1 MKIIYTLKLKHEQT
15 ILTFLSLLYLAN
27 ISWALSS
34 PPSVNSMMILL
45 QLALETLYCE
55 KYTYM

>member
-1 MKIIYTLKLKHEQT
+1 MKIIYMLKLKQEQT
-15 ILTFLSLLYLAN
+15 TLTFLSLLYLAN

-45 QLALETLYCE
+45 QLALETLYC
-55 KYTYM
+55 